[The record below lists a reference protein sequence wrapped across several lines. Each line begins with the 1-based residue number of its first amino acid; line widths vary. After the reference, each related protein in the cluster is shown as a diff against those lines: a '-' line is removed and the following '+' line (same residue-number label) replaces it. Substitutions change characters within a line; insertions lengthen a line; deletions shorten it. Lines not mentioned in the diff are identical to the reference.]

1 MSKIVKLLIPN
12 SRGYIY
18 KPMIKKVDI
27 SSLRYSPEIKAKD
40 NTFSAICNFFNID
53 MSKLSDENLKLAK
66 ELAQELNNTKKGFK
80 LKVNG

>member
-1 MSKIVKLLIPN
+1 
-12 SRGYIY
+12 
-18 KPMIKKVDI
+18 
-27 SSLRYSPEIKAKD
+27 
-40 NTFSAICNFFNID
+40 